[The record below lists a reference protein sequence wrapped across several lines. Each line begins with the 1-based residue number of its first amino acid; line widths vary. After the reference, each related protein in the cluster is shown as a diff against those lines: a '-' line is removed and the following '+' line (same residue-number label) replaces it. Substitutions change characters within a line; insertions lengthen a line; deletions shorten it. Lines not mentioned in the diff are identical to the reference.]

1 MNQDKAREI
10 LEARCPYPDCA
21 SFGELESI
29 ELSQASAIC
38 THCNRPYTARSQLHH
53 QEMVKKIN
61 ALPPQLEPVGNT
73 IAPLVV
79 VLEDLRS
86 LHNVGATFRTADG
99 AGFGK
104 LYLCGITGVPPR
116 NQITKVS
123 LGSEETVAWSFYPC
137 IASCLSDL
145 KALGYLVVGLEKNE
159 SSQSLYRA
167 LVSGKVK
174 APLALVIGNEVAGLS
189 REALYLSDVVC
200 HLGMKGMKESL
211 NVSVAFGAAAYIISE
226 FFDAAS

>member
-1 MNQDKAREI
+1 MNQEKAREI

-21 SFGELESI
+21 GFGQLEPV
-29 ELSQASAIC
+29 ELSEARTTC
-38 THCNRPYTARSQLHH
+38 TRCNRPYTARSQLHH
-53 QEMVKKIN
+53 QEMLKKIN
-61 ALPPQLEPVGNT
+61 ALPLKESVSNQVA
-73 IAPLVV
+73 APFVV

-123 LGSEETVAWSFYPC
+123 LGSEQTVDWSFYPC
-137 IASCLSDL
+137 IASCLKDL
-145 KALGYLVVGLEKNE
+145 KDMGYLIVGLEKNE
-159 SSQSLYRA
+159 SSEPLYRA

-174 APLALVIGNEVAGLS
+174 APLALIVGNEVAGLS
-189 REALYLSDVVC
+189 REALYLSDIVC

-226 FFDAAS
+226 FFDG